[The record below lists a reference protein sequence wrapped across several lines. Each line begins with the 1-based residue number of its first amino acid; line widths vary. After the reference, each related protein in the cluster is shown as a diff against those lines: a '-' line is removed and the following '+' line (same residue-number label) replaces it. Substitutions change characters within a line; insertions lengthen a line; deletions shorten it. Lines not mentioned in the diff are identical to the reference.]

1 MGYNGTGKAA
11 QLKSQFVG
19 LFGLGKFAAGN
30 LFAGEYME
38 TVGLDGILSF
48 GRPFSSYPTKL
59 KGYYSYTTAA
69 IDNNS
74 NGYEEFSYLLGKP
87 DTCFIY
93 IALGDWDEPVTI
105 QTSTDKTKRKLF
117 NKKDPHIIAY
127 AELSQGSNTN
137 GYQPFELEL
146 DYSWNCTNG
155 NNNRNRKPK
164 YLVIVCSASKYGD
177 YFTGADGATL
187 LLDNFELEYDY

>member
-1 MGYNGTGKAA
+1 M
-11 QLKSQFVG
+11 
-19 LFGLGKFAAGN
+19 
-30 LFAGEYME
+30 
-38 TVGLDGILSF
+38 
-48 GRPFSSYPTKL
+48 
-59 KGYYSYTTAA
+59 
-69 IDNNS
+69 
-74 NGYEEFSYLLGKP
+74 LGKP

-93 IALGDWDEPVTI
+93 IALGDWDEPVTF

-137 GYQPFELEL
+137 GYQTFELEL